1 MFRVQVSHPL
11 CSFGFAFNA
20 SRHPGNIMVNFHRH
34 YHNHRE
40 GKGRRRNQRR
50 VNDSMLTMVPHRDSS
65 LSPKHL
71 DRLLGI
77 CLVDA
82 GMVAQLTEQE
92 SSTFIG
98 LLSSL
103 GEGDGVSTAG
113 ASIMFRLLL
122 AFRSVNQYKS
132 PSYRT

>member
-1 MFRVQVSHPL
+1 
-11 CSFGFAFNA
+11 
-20 SRHPGNIMVNFHRH
+20 MVNFHRH
-34 YHNHRE
+34 YHNHPER
-40 GKGRRRNQRR
+40 KGRRLQRRNQRR
-50 VNDSMLTMVPHRDSS
+50 VNDSMLTMVPHKDSAV
-65 LSPKHL
+65 SPKRL

-103 GEGDGVSTAG
+103 GEGDGVSAAG
-113 ASIMFRLLL
+113 ASIDGDRFTHTCFCMH
-122 AFRSVNQYKS
+122 
-132 PSYRT
+132 